1 MTSGLDRPEVVSP
14 AQLPSQLVVES
25 AAHLPESAAT
35 QVAAQAVLVPVL
47 LNGLQ
52 EEAVADA
59 LLAAAAGQQ
68 RRRHLEDLVHW
79 LPGKTHR
86 RGYHQH
92 IISEYLAWL
101 RL

>member
-1 MTSGLDRPEVVSP
+1 MTRGLDQPEVVSP

-52 EEAVADA
+52 EETITDT
-59 LLAAAAGQQ
+59 LLAAATGEQ

-86 RGYHQH
+86 RGFHQH
-92 IISEYLAWL
+92 TISEYVAWL